1 MILSLPIDA
10 WLLLFVAVGLGLA
23 LEVAFYRARRGDRA
37 RSVADSPPTAGA
49 DTAASRPLD
58 RRTDTASDPDGATH

>member
-23 LEVAFYRARRGDRA
+23 REVAFYRAHRADRRPREPGRMA
-37 RSVADSPPTAGA
+37 SPPR
-49 DTAASRPLD
+49 D
-58 RRTDTASDPDGATH
+58 DG